1 MPDRLTLEIAT
12 PTRLVVA
19 TSVDEV
25 VAPGSQGYFGVLP
38 GHAPFLTTLGT
49 GELTYRIGRDE
60 HHLAVAG
67 GFVEVR
73 NDKVIV
79 LADSA
84 ERPEEVDR
92 GRAERARQRAE
103 RRLSGRPAGDEP
115 EEIDYARAA
124 RSLARSTL
132 ERLEAAAQAGTL
144 SRGGAEALA
153 DAFRYLTHLR
163 LREQLRRLAAGG
175 QPDNR
180 VPFGGLSP
188 LEQRRLRDALRT
200 VVELQRAT
208 ARSFHTGE

>member
-19 TSVDEV
+19 TTVDEV

-79 LADSA
+79 LADTG
-84 ERPEEVDR
+84 ERPEEIDR
-92 GRAERARQRAE
+92 TRAERARERAE
-103 RRLSGRPAGDEP
+103 RRLAGRGSQEDV
-115 EEIDYARAA
+115 DYTR
-124 RSLARSTL
+124 
-132 ERLEAAAQAGTL
+132 
-144 SRGGAEALA
+144 ALA
-153 DAFRYLTHLR
+153 ALMRALT
-163 LREQLRRLAAGG
+163 RLAVAGRG
-175 QPDNR
+175 Q
-180 VPFGGLSP
+180 
-188 LEQRRLRDALRT
+188 
-200 VVELQRAT
+200 
-208 ARSFHTGE
+208 